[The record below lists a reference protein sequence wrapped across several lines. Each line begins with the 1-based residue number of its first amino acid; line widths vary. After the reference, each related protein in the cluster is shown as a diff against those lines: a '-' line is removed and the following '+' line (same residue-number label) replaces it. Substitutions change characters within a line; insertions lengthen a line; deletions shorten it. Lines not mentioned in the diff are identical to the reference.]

1 MSVSPPT
8 TMLAAAAVA
17 AGAAWLRRRSNA
29 ICRRLLAHAAAA
41 SAYRGDQRCRRR
53 ARGDGGAMS
62 TEQVV
67 ERPVKMRADVAA
79 LLAGL
84 VTVTLWGS
92 AFVAIRDVG
101 KSISPGSVALG
112 RLLVSL
118 VVLGIAAAIWREPL
132 PRRRDLLLIAAFG
145 VLFLGV
151 YSFVCG

>member
-1 MSVSPPT
+1 
-8 TMLAAAAVA
+8 
-17 AGAAWLRRRSNA
+17 
-29 ICRRLLAHAAAA
+29 
-41 SAYRGDQRCRRR
+41 
-53 ARGDGGAMS
+53 MS

-145 VLFLGV
+145 VLVLGV